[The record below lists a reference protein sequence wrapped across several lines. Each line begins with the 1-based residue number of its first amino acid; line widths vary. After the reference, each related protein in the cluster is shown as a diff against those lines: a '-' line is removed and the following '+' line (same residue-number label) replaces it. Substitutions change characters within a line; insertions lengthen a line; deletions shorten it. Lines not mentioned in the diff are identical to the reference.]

1 MRMMG
6 QCPTQIEAQ
15 QVIID
20 IELLRRKKVAA
31 KKAALEKQKAE
42 DSKKKKGKGKKKRAV
57 KGIRGTLSIFGVDT
71 CIDVVGMPRRVKII
85 PKLW

>member
-1 MRMMG
+1 M
-6 QCPTQIEAQ
+6 
-15 QVIID
+15 IID

-57 KGIRGTLSIFGVDT
+57 KGIWSTLCLCSVHT
-71 CIDVVGMPRRVKII
+71 CIMSRRIKII
-85 PKLW
+85 QKLW